1 MVALTATR
9 HWLSKIHQIVAGA
22 TVFPAIWAPNTVV
35 APFELTNYPVSAS
48 LWRFSFST
56 YSTGP
61 TTPSGPNKRRS
72 WKMRVIVCCTLWLLF
87 FKRQTLR
94 DFTMWMND
102 LENWK
107 VCTERF
113 RTATLFCRVTWVF
126 YTHFVGLINHKYSI
140 VSTLI
145 CKPQLTLK
153 CLWWYL
159 YSISSWVWNCLS
171 HPTLLLS
178 LSCFTTH
185 LIRMG

>member
-9 HWLSKIHQIVAGA
+9 HCHPSKIAAGA

-113 RTATLFCRVTWVF
+113 RTATLFCRVTWVY
-126 YTHFVGLINHKYSI
+126 YTHAACLTYRKYFTVSALI
-140 VSTLI
+140 L
-145 CKPQLTLK
+145 CKPRLTLK
-153 CLWWYL
+153 YL

>member
-1 MVALTATR
+1 MVA
-9 HWLSKIHQIVAGA
+9 HCHPNKIQIVAGA

-72 WKMRVIVCCTLWLLF
+72 CAECCEWSCAVHCDYNS
-87 FKRQTLR
+87 LR
-94 DFTMWMND
+94 DKLYETTMWMND

-126 YTHFVGLINHKYSI
+126 YAHFVGLINHKYSI

-145 CKPQLTLK
+145 CKPRLTLK

>member
-72 WKMRVIVCCTLWLLF
+72 CECCEWSCAVHCDYYSLRDKLYE
-87 FKRQTLR
+87 TLR
-94 DFTMWMND
+94 CGWMTWKIEKCVPND
-102 LENWK
+102 
-107 VCTERF
+107 
-113 RTATLFCRVTWVF
+113 
-126 YTHFVGLINHKYSI
+126 
-140 VSTLI
+140 
-145 CKPQLTLK
+145 P
-153 CLWWYL
+153 
-159 YSISSWVWNCLS
+159 
-171 HPTLLLS
+171 LLLVYHAS
-178 LSCFTTH
+178 LHTSYEWVSSPATTTTIFLH
-185 LIRMG
+185 HVYLHYILWNKLRPICGFCKWSSLGIF